1 MLDLNLMN
9 NFCFIIFLYIRLFV
23 YFYINMLQVIIP
35 MAGIGSRFRDYGF
48 KTNKY
53 LLPINIDLQ
62 TMIELAIISLNI
74 NIPAK
79 YFFIFN
85 AEYNNKNN
93 LAYLLHQLCNKYD
106 IIYEIHTV
114 ETLTDGPACTV
125 ASIKDYLNLQEPIII
140 SNSDQVL
147 ENWNF
152 EEFYKTCLKY
162 DGCVL
167 TYTPSYELKI
177 NNSDKHSFI
186 HINKHNIVDE
196 CKEKII
202 LSDQALVG
210 VHYFKTAEYFFEAYD
225 YMIAKNMRAPN
236 NEFYISLCYQS
247 MIELKQKIGY
257 HKIQENEF
265 FWNTGEPKDYFN
277 YLYKKGNYNNI
288 ISEDITN
295 DIILFS
301 NENFSVKYLKNIKG
315 FIKNNGLII
324 LLNSDYTITSK
335 DIDLKNKCNIIIITS
350 NKYYCNVKQDYDL
363 YNYKAGWIIGD
374 FEPSIIK
381 TKDFEVGI
389 LTHNKNEK
397 WDYHYHVYLDEINIL
412 LEGNM
417 LLNEIVINK
426 NQLFYIPK
434 KQIASPIFL
443 ENCKILCIKTPSI
456 IGDKIC
462 L

>member
-1 MLDLNLMN
+1 
-9 NFCFIIFLYIRLFV
+9 
-23 YFYINMLQVIIP
+23 MLQVIIP
-35 MAGIGSRFRDYGF
+35 MAGKGSRFRDYGF

-53 LLPINIDLQ
+53 LLPINIYLQ

-74 NIPAK
+74 NIPSK
-79 YFFIFN
+79 FFFIIN
-85 AEYNNKNN
+85 EEYNNNNELFKILDNICKKNN
-93 LAYLLHQLCNKYD
+93 
-106 IIYEIHTV
+106 IIYEIHSV
-114 ETLTDGPACTV
+114 KSLTDGPACTV
-125 ASIKDYLNLQEPIII
+125 ATIKDYLDLQQPIII

-152 EEFYKTCLKY
+152 EEFYKTCLNY

-186 HINKHNIVDE
+186 HINKNNIIDE

-202 LSDQALVG
+202 LSNQALVG
-210 VHYFKTAEYFFEAYD
+210 VHYFKKAQYFFDAYD
-225 YMIAKNMRAPN
+225 YMISKNMRAPN

-247 MIELKQKIGY
+247 MIELRKKIGY
-257 HKIQENEF
+257 HKIQENET

-277 YLYKKGNYNNI
+277 YLYKKGNYNNE
-288 ISEDITN
+288 ISSDITK

-301 NENFSVKYLKNIKG
+301 NANFYVKYLKNIKG

-324 LLNSDYTITSK
+324 KLNDYTITSK
-335 DIDLKNKCNIIIITS
+335 DIELKDNCDIVVIIS
-350 NKYYCNVKQDYDL
+350 NKYYCYDKQDYDL
-363 YNYKAGWIIGD
+363 HNYKAGWIIGN

-389 LTHNKNEK
+389 LTHKKNEK
-397 WDYHYHVYLDEINIL
+397 WDYHYHAYFDEINIL
-412 LEGNM
+412 IEGNM
-417 LLNEIVINK
+417 LLNENKIYK
-426 NQLFYIPK
+426 NQLFNIQK

-443 ENCKILCIKTPSI
+443 EDCKVLCIKTPSV
-456 IGDKIC
+456 IGDKVY